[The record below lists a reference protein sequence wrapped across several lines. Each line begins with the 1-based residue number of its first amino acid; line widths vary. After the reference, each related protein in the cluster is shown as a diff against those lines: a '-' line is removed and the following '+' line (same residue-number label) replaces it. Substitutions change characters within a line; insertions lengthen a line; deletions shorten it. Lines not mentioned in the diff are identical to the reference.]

1 MIVSENRIDE
11 VITSGINEELRK
23 VIDESIVHSNCY
35 GVPKDLLEYR

>member
-11 VITSGINEELRK
+11 IITSGINEELRK
-23 VIDESIVHSNCY
+23 VIDESIVHSNCD